1 MLSMFRCLSV
11 IFSILFSFKAFAIS
25 YYVSPSGSNS
35 NNGTSVASAFQTLN
49 YAANQTAPGDTV
61 FVLNGIYTNPSPA
74 SNVLDIYNS
83 GASTNGI
90 VYINY
95 PGHTPTIK
103 LNANNWSGIALQGA
117 DYIIIDGFQIVG
129 NNDAI
134 SLEIALAEASN
145 TNNPATSGNGIGI
158 TREYNNDNNK
168 PYHNTIRNCTISK
181 CGGAGIYAYRADWT
195 VIENNTIF
203 ECGWYS
209 PYGNSG
215 ISLYQ
220 NWNSDSLHVT
230 KNYIIGNTC
239 YRNEN
244 YIPFV
249 FVGSITDGNGI
260 IIDDF
265 RNTQNQSTQG
275 IYLGRTLI
283 ANNLVYANG
292 GRGIHAYLS
301 DNIDIVHN
309 TCFENCQSPAIQDG
323 EFTAYDSESIKFIN
337 NIAMPSSNIPPIDV
351 SNNANDILV
360 LNNLWA
366 SNAGL
371 ASPFGTNTITGNP
384 VFVNATSD
392 PLLADFHLGS
402 GSAAIDA
409 GSLLNSPSRDKDNN
423 SRQVPFDVGCYEYQ
437 NPPLSVSDQFNNPT
451 FLVYPNPSANFVSID
466 LKNNSSEFLQ
476 MSIFDGSGRV
486 IKKCAVQSKDGIIT
500 IDLTQLSNGIYFFQ
514 INDNSSSLRYSR
526 SFNVIR

>member
-1 MLSMFRCLSV
+1 MLSKRRFLAVLFSV
-11 IFSILFSFKAFAIS
+11 ICSVSVFATN

-49 YAANQTAPGDTV
+49 FAANQSAPGDTI
-61 FVLNGIYTNPSPA
+61 FVLNGIYTNPSSA
-74 SNVLDIYNS
+74 SNVLDIYTTGN
-83 GASTNGI
+83 ASNGI

-103 LNANNWSGIALQGA
+103 LNANNWSGIALQGV
-117 DYIIIDGFQIVG
+117 DYITIDGFQIVG

-134 SLEIALAEASN
+134 SLEIALAEATN

-168 PYHNTIRNCTISK
+168 PHHNTIRNCTISK
-181 CGGAGIYAYRADWT
+181 CGGAGIYTYRADYT
-195 VIENNTIF
+195 TIANNTIF

-220 NWNSDSLHVT
+220 NWNSDSLQIT
-230 KNYIIGNTC
+230 KNLVVGNTC

-265 RNTQNQSTQG
+265 RNTQNESTQG
-275 IYLGRTLI
+275 FYLGKTLI
-283 ANNLVYANG
+283 TNNLVYANG
-292 GRGIHAYLS
+292 GRGIHVYLS
-301 DNIDIVHN
+301 DNIDIVNN

-323 EFTAYDSESIKFIN
+323 EFTAYASDTIKFIN
-337 NIAMPSSNIPPIDV
+337 NIAMPSGNIPPVDV
-351 SNNANDILV
+351 SNNAIDIQV

-366 SNAGL
+366 SNSSL
-371 ASPFGTNTITGNP
+371 ASPFGTNTITGDP
-384 VFVNATSD
+384 DFVSATSN
-392 PLLADFHLGS
+392 PLLADFHLGA

-409 GSLLNSPSRDKDNN
+409 GSLLNAPATDKDNN
-423 SRQVPFDVGCYEYQ
+423 VRQVPYDLGCYEFQ
-437 NPPLSVSDQFNNPT
+437 NPLLQDLNGSSVAT
-451 FLVYPNPSANFVSID
+451 LVIYPNPTSNSISID
-466 LKNNSSEFLQ
+466 FNNHLNASIHST
-476 MSIFDGSGRV
+476 IFDGAGRMV
-486 IKKCAVQSKDGIIT
+486 KQCTELSKGGLIS
-500 IDLTQLSNGIYFFQ
+500 IDIADLSNGTYFILAQEQNTKVIYSNTFK
-514 INDNSSSLRYSR
+514 ILR
-526 SFNVIR
+526 